1 MPRITAP
8 TVAEHRSRQR
18 RAILDA
24 ARAHLA
30 ETGAAPTLAEVAARA
45 GLARSS
51 LYEYFGSREELLAAV
66 VADVFPAWAGTVV
79 DAMRAVPEPGRQV
92 WAYVEANVV
101 LFAGSERAVAQVL
114 TSVVEPHLLA
124 GPVRDFHQSLQG
136 PLVAALAAFGEP
148 DPASVADIVD
158 SMVLRA
164 TRDVWTLGPDEARR
178 QGDAALRLLARVLGP
193 YLGLDAS
200 VGDGGR
206 APGHASG

>member
-51 LYEYFGSREELLAAV
+51 LYEYFGSRDELLAAV

-79 DAMRAVPEPGRQV
+79 EAMRAAPDPGRQV
-92 WAYVEANVV
+92 WAYVQANVR
-101 LFAGSERAVAQVL
+101 LFAGSERAVARAL
-114 TSVVEPHLLA
+114 TSVVEPGVLA
-124 GPVRDFHQSLQG
+124 EPVRAFHRSLQE
-136 PLVAALAAFGEP
+136 PLVAALAAYGEP
-148 DPASVADIVD
+148 DPAAVADIVD

-164 TRDVWTLGPDEARR
+164 TRDVWALDADEARR
-178 QGDAALRLLARVLGP
+178 HADAALGLLGRVLGP
-193 YLGLDAS
+193 FLGLDDAD
-200 VGDGGR
+200 VPGR
-206 APGHASG
+206 PQ